1 MAAEGRVLASGET
14 LGRGFMVGRVIIGAV
29 VIVIVGA
36 VAFLATRNIPA
47 PSAPV
52 EKVIPN
58 DRALHP

>member
-1 MAAEGRVLASGET
+1 MI
-14 LGRGFMVGRVIIGAV
+14 GRVIIGAV
-29 VIVIVGA
+29 VVLIVGA
-36 VAFLATRNIPA
+36 VAFLATRDIPA

>member
-1 MAAEGRVLASGET
+1 
-14 LGRGFMVGRVIIGAV
+14 MVGRVIIGAV
-29 VIVIVGA
+29 VILIVGA

>member
-1 MAAEGRVLASGET
+1 MI
-14 LGRGFMVGRVIIGAV
+14 GRVIIIVVLV
-29 VIVIVGA
+29 VIVGG
-36 VAFLATRNIPA
+36 VAFLATRNIPP

>member
-1 MAAEGRVLASGET
+1 MI
-14 LGRGFMVGRVIIGAV
+14 GRVIIAAV
-29 VIVIVGA
+29 VIVIVGG

>member
-1 MAAEGRVLASGET
+1 MI
-14 LGRGFMVGRVIIGAV
+14 GRVIIGAV
-29 VIVIVGA
+29 VVLIVGT